1 MNEVNLNMEENQ
13 IEPDTLQE
21 EVQTVEE
28 SEIAPEN
35 LPSELDMALAKQ
47 EEYLNLAQRV
57 QADFENYKK
66 RNVSIRKDAYDDG
79 KKDFAQGILP
89 ILDNFERAI
98 QSADDEQ
105 DPLLIGIKM
114 VYRQILDLLE
124 KNNIETISR
133 QGEVFDPELEEAV
146 SQGNPE
152 DGEPGTVCEVLQK
165 GYKMN
170 KFVLRHSMVKVVP
183 Q

>member
-1 MNEVNLNMEENQ
+1 
-13 IEPDTLQE
+13 
-21 EVQTVEE
+21 
-28 SEIAPEN
+28 
-35 LPSELDMALAKQ
+35 
-47 EEYLNLAQRV
+47 
-57 QADFENYKK
+57 
-66 RNVSIRKDAYDDG
+66 
-79 KKDFAQGILP
+79 
-89 ILDNFERAI
+89 
-98 QSADDEQ
+98 
-105 DPLLIGIKM
+105 M